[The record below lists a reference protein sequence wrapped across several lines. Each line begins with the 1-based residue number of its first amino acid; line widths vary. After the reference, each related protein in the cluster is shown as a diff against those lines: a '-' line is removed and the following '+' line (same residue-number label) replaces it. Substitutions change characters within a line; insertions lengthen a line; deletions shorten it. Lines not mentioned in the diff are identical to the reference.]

1 MGITLHY
8 KGKLKSV
15 DLVPAMKQ
23 ELIDIAES
31 KNWHYTIVDPEDQFY
46 LGEEDEEDESEEDEP
61 GSSDKK
67 DAPLPLS
74 GLMLGAD
81 DAEPL
86 YLTFLPDGRLISP
99 LLAVFG
105 RKDIE
110 AFLAED
116 EYYAFTKTQNSG
128 SEIHVEYV
136 RLLKY
141 ISGKYFMEWNCKD
154 DSEYYETGD
163 EEHLVETMDMINNTM
178 SALEDAFSEHG
189 HNLNHA
195 NPDEVKD
202 FISSVLGVDNIEIK
216 MVGATIDENGI
227 EIIDEDSYLK
237 LLLSEDNDDDD
248 NEEDDQDLESQ
259 KGGNKDE
266 DDLDLNE
273 LLGLDTPS

>member
-15 DLVPAMKQ
+15 DLVPALKQ
-23 ELIDIAES
+23 ELIDIAVS
-31 KNWHYTIVDPEDQFY
+31 KDWHYTIVDPEDQFY
-46 LGEEDEEDESEEDEP
+46 LGEEDESEEDEL
-61 GSSDKK
+61 GSRDKK
-67 DAPLPLS
+67 DAPLPLT

-81 DAEPL
+81 NAEPL

-128 SEIHVEYV
+128 SEVHIEYV

-141 ISGKYFMEWNCKD
+141 ISSKYFIEWNCKD

-163 EEHLVETMDMINNTM
+163 EQYLVETMDMINNTM

-189 HNLNHA
+189 HSLNHA

-237 LLLSEDNDDDD
+237 LLLSEDDDD

-259 KGGNKDE
+259 KGGNEDE

-273 LLGLDTPS
+273 LLDLDSPS